1 MWLTAIPTGI
11 YWHQILFS
19 TEKVIKFIRNWA
31 WLTGFSWGFSQEME
45 EKHEHFN
52 FYTRVFWSS
61 IGQIW
66 KHLINLR
73 QDMSLFI
80 LGVLFC
86 PLLFGG
92 SLWRVRGLRG
102 FLFCSWERAKRLD
115 NSNSF
120 SEQSQFVICLT
131 WKPCLAT
138 LMWYIF
144 LLKVFHHCQWGY
156 CKNMCIWV
164 KLLISAGKIE
174 GKEPYKCNVNKVFP
188 QSRIKSDQ
196 ALMSLQAESC
206 RYLEIKE
213 RKKRRN
219 ERKKER
225 GKM

>member
-1 MWLTAIPTGI
+1 MYLSGLEICLDI
-11 YWHQILFS
+11 YPGVDLLYHMVILFLVFCGSSILFS
-19 TEKVIKFIRNWA
+19 IVAALVYFPTNSYSLSLHPLQHLLFVDFLMIAILIGGIILYVESKKRKQTNV
-31 WLTGFSWGFSQEME
+31 
-45 EKHEHFN
+45 
-52 FYTRVFWSS
+52 YTRVFWSS
-61 IGQIW
+61 IGKIW
-66 KHLINLR
+66 KHLINLW
-73 QDMSLFI
+73 QDMSLLV

-92 SLWRVRGLRG
+92 SLWRVRGLGG

-164 KLLISAGKIE
+164 KLLTSAGKIE
-174 GKEPYKCNVNKVFP
+174 GK
-188 QSRIKSDQ
+188 
-196 ALMSLQAESC
+196 
-206 RYLEIKE
+206 
-213 RKKRRN
+213 
-219 ERKKER
+219 
-225 GKM
+225 